1 MAWHSIS
8 TALLLALITQTQ
20 SQFFDFFNF
29 QPTSMFQPLQSTKI
43 FGNDHT
49 TRKSKVDVVKINPN
63 PQMTWR
69 NTTVS
74 FNYDGIEREER
85 PRQSGREK
93 KRRQPA
99 IPAVPTLLPIFN
111 YYTSTPKTSK
121 KTTKVNRNNSTNN
134 NRQSVH
140 KKNTNRQQLS
150 SQDVD
155 VSKNT
160 QISDWY
166 DRPIN
171 NVADTDNNHNFNK
184 GPPITNKPVTQ
195 RPYRPETQRP
205 YRPET
210 QRPYETER
218 PRRPATS
225 KPTTVK
231 PYIVNSIPTQA
242 GAVVFPHEDE
252 PPEIIKGAD
261 EDYMSE
267 TEKRRYIEL
276 AEKMCDKY
284 KSLNT
289 KQLAA
294 IPLLP
299 SPEPVSVNISQ
310 CAPNQIPLVV
320 GGKVVTINEFPHMA
334 LLGWVKID
342 GGGYSWKCGGSLI
355 SDQFVLTAAHCSYE
369 ERDNTVI
376 TGPPRVVQLG
386 SSYLDDPGALVV
398 RVAAVIRHP
407 KYKFPRS
414 YYDLALLKLVQPVTF
429 SEVIKPA
436 CLGVPPPV
444 DQPIIATGWG
454 KTEFGG
460 DQSLELR
467 SVSLPVWNMDK
478 CRDILGTSRKMPQ
491 GALADSQLCA
501 GEKRGGKDT
510 CQGDSGGPAQLQD
523 GCAWRVVA
531 VTSLGRSC
539 GAPNTP
545 GLYALVQ
552 RAFVAAAVFGNLKN
566 NQRRSNNGT
575 SNSNGQNSN
584 SYGHNSNNY
593 DYTTTTTQGY
603 KSNRRTTTTEAY
615 YNYNHQQNNN
625 QHSNR
630 RTTTTTE
637 SYYNPQQ
644 YDNGYQSNRRRTT
657 TTTTTE
663 VYYNRPQ
670 NGYNQNYP
678 RQDADDNNERKNSQN
693 TRDVDT
699 ESYYNQQRDP
709 NYNRDYNNQQSDY
722 NNRQSDYNNRQNDYS
737 NRQNDNNNRQNGY
750 WSNNNRRNDDRYE
763 PGAIWFT

>member
-1 MAWHSIS
+1 MARSFIS
-8 TALLLALITQTQ
+8 TALLLLLTTQTQ

-29 QPTSMFQPLQSTKI
+29 QPASMFQPLQSTKI
-43 FGNDHT
+43 SGNEHT
-49 TRKSKVDVVKINPN
+49 TRRTKVDVVKINPN

-69 NTTVS
+69 NTSVS
-74 FNYDGIEREER
+74 FSYDGIEREER

-99 IPAVPTLLPIFN
+99 IPAAPTLLPIFN
-111 YYTSTPKTSK
+111 YYTSTLKSSK
-121 KTTKVNRNNSTNN
+121 KTNKVNRNNSTSI

-140 KKNTNRQQLS
+140 KKNTNRQLS

-155 VSKNT
+155 VSKNS

-166 DRPIN
+166 DRDN
-171 NVADTDNNHNFNK
+171 KVAERDFNHNKAYDDVTRPYNYNDNNRVIYNYNNDYTTKSPYYTRPGVKPVFVDNR
-184 GPPITNKPVTQ
+184 PPITNKPVTQ

-210 QRPYETER
+210 GGPYRPETER
-218 PRRPATS
+218 PYRPETERPQRPATS

-267 TEKRRYIEL
+267 TEKRRYIEM

-284 KSLNT
+284 KSLST

-398 RVAAVIRHP
+398 RVSAVIRHP

-414 YYDLALLKLVQPVTF
+414 YYDLAILKLVQPVTF

-510 CQGDSGGPAQLQD
+510 CQGDSGGPAQMQD

-552 RAFVAAAVFGNLKN
+552 RAFVAAAIFGNHKN
-566 NQRRSNNGT
+566 NQRRSYNNT
-575 SNSNGQNSN
+575 N
-584 SYGHNSNNY
+584 
-593 DYTTTTTQGY
+593 T
-603 KSNRRTTTTEAY
+603 
-615 YNYNHQQNNN
+615 QNN
-625 QHSNR
+625 QMLVKI
-630 RTTTTTE
+630 TKIVKIQEIWTQILVITIKE
-637 SYYNPQQ
+637 IQ
-644 YDNGYQSNRRRTT
+644 
-657 TTTTTE
+657 
-663 VYYNRPQ
+663 
-670 NGYNQNYP
+670 
-678 RQDADDNNERKNSQN
+678 
-693 TRDVDT
+693 TRIEITIIDKTVIGKT
-699 ESYYNQQRDP
+699 IIGEMMIALKRVLFGSLEYC
-709 NYNRDYNNQQSDY
+709 
-722 NNRQSDYNNRQNDYS
+722 
-737 NRQNDNNNRQNGY
+737 
-750 WSNNNRRNDDRYE
+750 
-763 PGAIWFT
+763 